1 MVKMNLPQDC
11 TDDIGRKPNHKT
23 HITITLVDDKSHL
36 TDFNIHYGDH

>member
-11 TDDIGRKPNHKT
+11 TDDISVGSLTIKHT
-23 HITITLVDDKSHL
+23 TITLVDDKSHL